1 MMERKG
7 ESTMIRIVLQSRT
20 GLDGTL
26 HLDVTLGPEQAG
38 REVQVVIEP
47 VPKRMAQ
54 AEWATWVQSMAGS
67 ITDPAFER
75 PPQLP
80 LEDRE
85 IGGRDNAE

>member
-1 MMERKG
+1 
-7 ESTMIRIVLQSRT
+7 MIRIVLQSRT

-47 VPKRMAQ
+47 APKGMTQ
-54 AEWATWVQSMAGS
+54 AEWAAWVQSMAGS

>member
-1 MMERKG
+1 M
-7 ESTMIRIVLQSRT
+7 TRIVFQSRT
-20 GLDGTL
+20 GPDGML
-26 HLDVTLGPEQAG
+26 HLDVPLGPGQAG

-67 ITDPAFER
+67 ITDPTFER

-80 LEDRE
+80 LEERE
-85 IGGRDNAE
+85 PLS